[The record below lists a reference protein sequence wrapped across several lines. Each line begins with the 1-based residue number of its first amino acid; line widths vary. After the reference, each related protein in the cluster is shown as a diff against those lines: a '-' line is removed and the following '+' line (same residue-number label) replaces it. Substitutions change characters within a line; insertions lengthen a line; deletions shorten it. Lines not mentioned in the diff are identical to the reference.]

1 MIALLMTEIFN
12 FLSFGKKIEVSIIEN
27 FGNLKNK
34 HIFSEDNEK
43 KNYSFLLF
51 TKKKK
56 NPLKNPLK
64 NFIKIIY
71 RSNKV

>member
-51 TKKKK
+51 TKQKKSFEESFEEFHK
-56 NPLKNPLK
+56 DYISLK
-64 NFIKIIY
+64 
-71 RSNKV
+71 